1 MLVPLLAVFF
11 TSLLLLLLLLL
22 LMMVVVVMAMVTV
35 MRIRYTHENE
45 YIGNRSKVVMVTLMM
60 MMTLLM
66 RMCDTYA
73 KLFIGSIL
81 ARTEVL
87 ELFRGTREPASL
99 LARSGTSSW
108 SAGESMMG
116 ASFQALIKERFP

>member
-1 MLVPLLAVFF
+1 MLVPLLAVVF

-45 YIGNRSKVVMVTLMM
+45 YIGNMLKVVIVTLMM

>member
-116 ASFQALIKERFP
+116 ASF